1 MQIHLP
7 TSTCLPNSI
16 WGPKF
21 KSISYR
27 SFSLFNKAWSQ
38 KLTNSNCAYKSPI
51 SVSLKEEQQMS
62 RIAMSGL
69 TILVLMLMSGA
80 DAAVVVSPIKV
91 LASKYNVTSVL
102 VFGDSSVDPG
112 NNNRLRTP
120 MKGNF
125 PPYGKDFFHGRP
137 TGRFSNGRLATDF
150 IAEALGFTKII
161 PAFLDPRLKPADLL
175 HGVSFASAASGY
187 DELTANY
194 SQLEYF
200 RHYKLHLI
208 RLVGATAADEIVKN
222 AVFVLSMGTN
232 DFLQNYFLEPE
243 RAKQF
248 TVVQYQE
255 FLSSQMLHNVKEM
268 HRMGLRRLVVVGVP
282 PLGCMPLVKTLN
294 GQDDTCVASYNHVSS
309 TFNAKTK
316 SNLAL
321 LRRTLGIK
329 DAYVDCFAV
338 IQNAVNNPKAYGFVE
353 VRKGCCGTGSIE
365 YGDTCKGLSTC
376 EDASKYAFWDAV
388 HPSQK
393 MYEFIANEAVKSISA
408 SLFS

>member
-1 MQIHLP
+1 MQGVL
-7 TSTCLPNSI
+7 SM
-16 WGPKF
+16 PK
-21 KSISYR
+21 
-27 SFSLFNKAWSQ
+27 
-38 KLTNSNCAYKSPI
+38 
-51 SVSLKEEQQMS
+51 
-62 RIAMSGL
+62 
-69 TILVLMLMSGA
+69 
-80 DAAVVVSPIKV
+80 
-91 LASKYNVTSVL
+91 
-102 VFGDSSVDPG
+102 
-112 NNNRLRTP
+112 
-120 MKGNF
+120 
-125 PPYGKDFFHGRP
+125 
-137 TGRFSNGRLATDF
+137 
-150 IAEALGFTKII
+150 
-161 PAFLDPRLKPADLL
+161 
-175 HGVSFASAASGY
+175 
-187 DELTANY
+187 
-194 SQLEYF
+194 QLEYF

>member
-194 SQLEYF
+194 S
-200 RHYKLHLI
+200 
-208 RLVGATAADEIVKN
+208 
-222 AVFVLSMGTN
+222 
-232 DFLQNYFLEPE
+232 
-243 RAKQF
+243 
-248 TVVQYQE
+248 
-255 FLSSQMLHNVKEM
+255 EM